1 MTQREINAGT
11 AALISIRDQNS
22 PRELTDQHCID
33 IARAVLKA
41 AADAR
46 AVVDSNK

>member
-11 AALISIRDQNS
+11 AALISIRDQTS
-22 PRELTDQHCID
+22 LELTDQRCID
-33 IARAVLKA
+33 MATAVLKA

-46 AVVDSNK
+46 AIANSNK